1 MTERDNAAETN
12 QRRKEQRETETSEQ
26 RRQARENEAANQ
38 QTARSAPPPFPYS
51 ASINEP
57 QTVSTPLP
65 PDVEVPVPSISSITP
80 SEAAIGDDDV
90 VMQVVGENFFADS
103 VITFNGGDEPTTYE
117 SETQLSTTVKPSTA
131 STPGS
136 YPVTVKNGP
145 AVSNAVDFT
154 FNEAPASRSK
164 KDK

>member
-1 MTERDNAAETN
+1 
-12 QRRKEQRETETSEQ
+12 
-26 RRQARENEAANQ
+26 
-38 QTARSAPPPFPYS
+38 
-51 ASINEP
+51 
-57 QTVSTPLP
+57 VSTPLP

-131 STPGS
+131 TTPGS

-145 AVSNAVDFT
+145 AVSNAMDFT

-164 KDK
+164 KSK